1 MKSPK
6 FKDELRPT
14 PLGKTLQEKPMEL
27 VEDNQGLPLDLVALI
42 LQGRQERLLGQS
54 LEYKFGEI

>member
-6 FKDELRPT
+6 VKDELRPIR
-14 PLGKTLQEKPMEL
+14 LGETLQEKPMEL
-27 VEDNQGLPLDLVALI
+27 VEDKQSLTLDMVAQI

-54 LEYKFGEI
+54 SEYKFGEI